1 MKTIREGGI
10 DYETFS
16 HPQWVLK
23 VLADPW
29 KNRLLPTAW
38 LKRLTQGSR
47 SPLITESHRSPG
59 SWKSMEI
66 IYENRPPIDLL
77 DKMAIQDNAI
87 SMAARNRRR
96 YVVAELTRMIQ
107 LFSQSPVVNVLG
119 VGAGPGLQV
128 QDAFCSSGLNV
139 DRLNAVFID
148 LDEDAFEYGMAK
160 ANDAGF
166 GQSVQYIKGDAR
178 DVSQLIPDRKF
189 HIVKL
194 IGIIEYLT
202 DESVIDLCSAI
213 REVMHPE
220 GSILTHGIQDTHH
233 AMPFLERV
241 FNLKH
246 FQRSGEH
253 VRTLLATAGFDGLSV
268 TNIPLDVYPMVS
280 GTPDSAHFQKMT
292 TSDAA

>member
-1 MKTIREGGI
+1 MKNIQEGGI

-16 HPQWVLK
+16 HLQWALK

-29 KNRLLPTAW
+29 KNYLLPTAW
-38 LKRLTQGSR
+38 LKQLTEGSR

-59 SWKSMEI
+59 GWRSMEI

-96 YVVAELTRMIQ
+96 YVVAELTRMVQ
-107 LFSQSPVVNVLG
+107 QVSHSSDVNVLG

-128 QDAFCSSGLNV
+128 QDAFRLSGLSA

-148 LDEDAFEYGMAK
+148 LDEDAFEYGLAK
-160 ANDAGF
+160 AEDSGLS
-166 GQSVQYIKGDAR
+166 QSVRYIKGDAR
-178 DVSQLIPDRKF
+178 QVSQLIPDQRF

-202 DESVIDLCSAI
+202 DEAVVELCTSI
-213 REVMHPE
+213 RKAMHAE
-220 GSILTHGIQDTHH
+220 GMILTHGIQDAHN
-233 AMPFLERV
+233 AMPLLERV

-246 FQRSGEH
+246 IQRSGDDV
-253 VRTLLATAGFDGLSV
+253 VRLLTAAGFDGLSV
-268 TNIPLDVYPMVS
+268 TTIPLNVYPMVS
-280 GTPDSAHFQKMT
+280 GSPARGHAQNVTR
-292 TSDAA
+292 SDAA